1 MSYYARK
8 AVASAF
14 LNLKRQKDALVRSIY
29 PHTSVAVCLGIPAGL
44 VLLLCAILLWISA
57 FILVPTLLAFAWMAL
72 QPYRLWLFLK
82 SRMTGKHFLS

>member
-29 PHTSVAVCLGIPAGL
+29 PHTSVLGLVGIPAGL
-44 VLLLCAILLWISA
+44 VLLLFATLLWLLA
-57 FILVPTLLAFAWMAL
+57 FTLVPMLLLFAWMAL
-72 QPYRLWLFLK
+72 QPWRLWQYFK
-82 SRMTGKHFLS
+82 SLITGKNFSG

>member
-29 PHTSVAVCLGIPAGL
+29 PHTSVAGCLGILAGL
-44 VLLLCAILLWISA
+44 VLLLCATLLWLLA
-57 FILVPTLLAFAWMAL
+57 FTLVPMLLLFAWMAV
-72 QPYRLWLFLK
+72 QPYRLWLRLK
-82 SRMTGKHFLS
+82 SRTTGKNFSR